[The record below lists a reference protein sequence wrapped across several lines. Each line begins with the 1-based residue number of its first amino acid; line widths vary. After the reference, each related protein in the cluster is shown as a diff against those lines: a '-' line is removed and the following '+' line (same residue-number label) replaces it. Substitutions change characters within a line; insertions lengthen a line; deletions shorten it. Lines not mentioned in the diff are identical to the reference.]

1 MKRASKS
8 SNTVENHQKRVQ
20 SNTVKNLKLHEI
32 KAPKINSFKMLLN
45 FSFIIL
51 LLTSACAQSGSNTK
65 TTSVIEKP
73 DVNIQMAVLSGNLE
87 AVKLH
92 IEAGT
97 DIDEKDAMSG
107 STPLISAAT
116 FGKID
121 IVKALIDAN
130 ANLTL
135 KNNDGA
141 TALHSAAFFCRVE
154 IVQLL
159 IDAKADKT
167 VKNNF
172 GMTARESV
180 MGPFTEIKPIYE
192 MLQLQL
198 SPIGLQIDLNEIE
211 KTRPVI
217 AMMLQ

>member
-1 MKRASKS
+1 MK
-8 SNTVENHQKRVQ
+8 V
-20 SNTVKNLKLHEI
+20 
-32 KAPKINSFKMLLN
+32 PKINSFKLLLN

-51 LLTSACAQSGSNTK
+51 LLTSSCAQSSKNSNTNSNNSNK
-65 TTSVIEKP
+65 AKAEVDKP
-73 DVNIQMAVLSGNLE
+73 KMNIQTAVLSGNLE
-87 AVKLH
+87 IVKQH
-92 IEAGT
+92 IAAGT
-97 DIDEKDAMSG
+97 DINHKDQMSG
-107 STPLISAAT
+107 STPLTTAAT
-116 FGKID
+116 FGKTA
-121 IVKALIDAN
+121 IVNALIDAKADLN
-130 ANLTL
+130 I

-172 GMTARESV
+172 GATPRESV
-180 MGPFTEIKPIYE
+180 MGPFADMKPIYE
-192 MLQLQL
+192 MLQQQL
-198 SPIGLQIDLNEIE
+198 SPLGLQFDLNEIE